1 MHVITLPNGL
11 RVDLGAATVSL
22 SSRWSSDDRAK
33 EGLAADIVCASIDAP
48 VIAGNGFATVE
59 TICDTAGG
67 AARRARVVAELIE
80 KAVARH
86 AELLAT
92 MPCEDLVV
100 TPPTAP
106 VVPAAPASS
115 ASPAFVYA
123 GERGTDLEGLLNGYD
138 HGTAFYTTPQPAPVA
153 AKPVKA
159 PAKPGALPTPTSNN
173 DEIAKALVRRA
184 TYDAAELGNAVAATN
199 VQCVFEAYVA
209 DNNLSERRA
218 AGVKAKCEALGY
230 VW

>member
-22 SSRWSSDDRAK
+22 SSRWTSDDRAK

-48 VIAGNGFATVE
+48 VIAGNGFTTVE

-67 AARRARVVAELIE
+67 ATRRARVVAELVK
-80 KAVARH
+80 KAVTRR
-86 AELLAT
+86 AEMLAT
-92 MPCEDLVV
+92 MPAEDL
-100 TPPTAP
+100 TPPAP
-106 VVPAAPASS
+106 VAAPT
-115 ASPAFVYA
+115 SPAFVYA
-123 GERGTDLEGLLNGYD
+123 GERGRDLEGLLDGYD
-138 HGTAFYTTPQPAPVA
+138 HGTAFYTSPQPAPVVV
-153 AKPVKA
+153 KPAKA
-159 PAKPGALPTPTSNN
+159 PAKPSTLPTPVSNN

-199 VQCVFEAYVA
+199 VQCVFEAYVS
-209 DNNLSERRA
+209 DHKLSERRA

>member
-22 SSRWSSDDRAK
+22 SSRWTSDDRAK

-48 VIAGNGFATVE
+48 LITGNGFATVE

-67 AARRARVVAELIE
+67 AARRARVVTELIE
-80 KAVARH
+80 KAVTRR
-86 AELLAT
+86 AELLVTTPA
-92 MPCEDLVV
+92 EDLVV
-100 TPPTAP
+100 TPP
-106 VVPAAPASS
+106 
-115 ASPAFVYA
+115 
-123 GERGTDLEGLLNGYD
+123 
-138 HGTAFYTTPQPAPVA
+138 A

-184 TYDAAELGNAVAATN
+184 TYDAAELGDTVVATTN

-209 DNNLSERRA
+209 DNKLSEKRA
-218 AGVKAKCEALGY
+218 AGVRAKCAALGY

>member
-22 SSRWSSDDRAK
+22 SSRWTSDDRAK

-48 VIAGNGFATVE
+48 VLTGNGFTTVE

-67 AARRARVVAELIE
+67 ATRRARVVAELVK
-80 KAVARH
+80 KAVTRR
-86 AELLAT
+86 AEMLAT
-92 MPCEDLVV
+92 MPAEDL
-100 TPPTAP
+100 TPPAP
-106 VVPAAPASS
+106 VAAPVPAAPT
-115 ASPAFVYA
+115 SPAFVYT
-123 GERGTDLEGLLNGYD
+123 GERGRDLEDLLDGYD
-138 HGTAFYTTPQPAPVA
+138 HGTAFYTSPPPAPAV
-153 AKPVKA
+153 AKPAKA
-159 PAKPGALPTPTSNN
+159 PAKPSTLPTPVSNN
-173 DEIAKALVRRA
+173 DEIARALVRRA

-209 DNNLSERRA
+209 DNKLSERRA
-218 AGVKAKCEALGY
+218 TGVKAKCEALGY

>member
-11 RVDLGAATVSL
+11 RVDLAAATVSL
-22 SSRWSSDDRAK
+22 SSRWTSDDRAK

-48 VIAGNGFATVE
+48 VITGNGFATVE

-80 KAVARH
+80 KAVTRR
-86 AELLAT
+86 AELLVTTPA
-92 MPCEDLVV
+92 EDLVV
-100 TPPTAP
+100 AAPSAP
-106 VVPAAPASS
+106 VVPAPS
-115 ASPAFVYA
+115 APAFVYA
-123 GERGTDLEGLLNGYD
+123 GERGGDLEDLLDGYD

-153 AKPVKA
+153 VKPAKA
-159 PAKPGALPTPTSNN
+159 PAKPSTLPTPLSNN

-184 TYDAAELGNAVAATN
+184 TYDATELGNTMVATN
-199 VQCVFEAYVA
+199 VQCVFEAYVS
-209 DNNLSERRA
+209 DNKMSEKRA

>member
-22 SSRWSSDDRAK
+22 SSRWTSDDRAK

-48 VIAGNGFATVE
+48 LIAGNGFATVE

-80 KAVARH
+80 KAVTRR
-86 AELLAT
+86 AELLVTTPA
-92 MPCEDLVV
+92 EDLVV
-100 TPPTAP
+100 
-106 VVPAAPASS
+106 AAPS
-115 ASPAFVYA
+115 
-123 GERGTDLEGLLNGYD
+123 
-138 HGTAFYTTPQPAPVA
+138 

-184 TYDAAELGNAVAATN
+184 TYDAAELGDTVAATN
-199 VQCVFEAYVA
+199 VQCVFEAYVG
-209 DNNLSERRA
+209 DNKLSEKRA
-218 AGVKAKCEALGY
+218 AGVRAKCAALGY

>member
-11 RVDLGAATVSL
+11 RVDLAAATVSL
-22 SSRWSSDDRAK
+22 SSRWTSDDRAK

-48 VIAGNGFATVE
+48 VITGNGFATVE

-80 KAVARH
+80 KAVTRR
-86 AELLAT
+86 AELIVTTPA
-92 MPCEDLVV
+92 EDLVV
-100 TPPTAP
+100 AAPSAP
-106 VVPAAPASS
+106 VVPAAPS
-115 ASPAFVYA
+115 APAFVYA
-123 GERGTDLEGLLNGYD
+123 GERGGDLEDLLDGYD

-153 AKPVKA
+153 AKPAKA
-159 PAKPGALPTPTSNN
+159 PAKPGSLPTPLSNN

-184 TYDAAELGNAVAATN
+184 TYDATELGNTVVATN
-199 VQCVFEAYVA
+199 VQCVFEAYVG
-209 DNNLSERRA
+209 DNKLSEKRA
-218 AGVKAKCEALGY
+218 AGVRAKCAALGY

>member
-22 SSRWSSDDRAK
+22 SSRWTSDDRAK

-48 VIAGNGFATVE
+48 VIAGNGFTAVE

-67 AARRARVVAELIE
+67 ATRRARVVTELIE
-80 KAVARH
+80 KAVTRR

-92 MPCEDLVV
+92 MPAEDL
-100 TPPTAP
+100 TPPAP
-106 VVPAAPASS
+106 VAAPVPAAPT
-115 ASPAFVYA
+115 SPAFVYA
-123 GERGTDLEGLLNGYD
+123 GERGSDLEDLLDGYD
-138 HGTAFYTTPQPAPVA
+138 HGTAFYTSPQPAPAV

-159 PAKPGALPTPTSNN
+159 PAKPSTLPTPVSNN

-184 TYDAAELGNAVAATN
+184 TYDAAELGNTVAATN
-199 VQCVFEAYVA
+199 VQCVFEAYVSSHK
-209 DNNLSERRA
+209 LSEKRA

>member
-11 RVDLGAATVSL
+11 RVDLGAATISL
-22 SSRWSSDDRAK
+22 SSRWTSDDRAK

-48 VIAGNGFATVE
+48 VITGNGFATVE

-67 AARRARVVAELIE
+67 AARRARVVAELVE

-86 AELLAT
+86 AELLVTTPA
-92 MPCEDLVV
+92 EDLVV
-100 TPPTAP
+100 T
-106 VVPAAPASS
+106 
-115 ASPAFVYA
+115 
-123 GERGTDLEGLLNGYD
+123 
-138 HGTAFYTTPQPAPVA
+138 TPA

-184 TYDAAELGNAVAATN
+184 TYDATELGNTVVATN

-209 DNNLSERRA
+209 DNKLSERRA

>member
-11 RVDLGAATVSL
+11 RVDLAAATVSL
-22 SSRWSSDDRAK
+22 SSRWTSDDRAK

-48 VIAGNGFATVE
+48 VITGNGFATVE

-67 AARRARVVAELIE
+67 AARRARVVAELVK
-80 KAVARH
+80 KAVTRR
-86 AELLAT
+86 AELLVTTPA
-92 MPCEDLVV
+92 EDLVV
-100 TPPTAP
+100 TTPSAT
-106 VVPAAPASS
+106 VVPAAPAPS

-123 GERGTDLEGLLNGYD
+123 GERGADLEGLLDGYD

-153 AKPVKA
+153 AKPVKT
-159 PAKPGALPTPTSNN
+159 PAKPGSLPTPSSNN

-184 TYDAAELGNAVAATN
+184 TYDAAELGNTVVAGN
-199 VQCVFEAYVA
+199 VQCVFEAYVG
-209 DNNLSERRA
+209 DNKLSEKRA
-218 AGVKAKCEALGY
+218 AGVRAKCAALGY

>member
-11 RVDLGAATVSL
+11 RVDLAAATVSL
-22 SSRWSSDDRAK
+22 SSRWTSDDRAK

-48 VIAGNGFATVE
+48 VITGSGFATVE

-80 KAVARH
+80 KAVTRR
-86 AELLAT
+86 AELLVTTPA
-92 MPCEDLVV
+92 EDLVV
-100 TPPTAP
+100 AAPPAP
-106 VVPAAPASS
+106 AAAAPAPS
-115 ASPAFVYA
+115 APAFVYA
-123 GERGTDLEGLLNGYD
+123 GERGGDLEDLLDGYD

-153 AKPVKA
+153 VKPVKT
-159 PAKPGALPTPTSNN
+159 PAKPGSLPTPSSNN

-184 TYDAAELGNAVAATN
+184 TYDAAELGNTMVATN
-199 VQCVFEAYVA
+199 VQCVFEAYVG
-209 DNNLSERRA
+209 DNKMSEKRA
-218 AGVKAKCEALGY
+218 AGVKAKCAALGY

>member
-22 SSRWSSDDRAK
+22 SSRWTSDDRAK

-48 VIAGNGFATVE
+48 VITGNGFATVE

-80 KAVARH
+80 KAV
-86 AELLAT
+86 T
-92 MPCEDLVV
+92 
-100 TPPTAP
+100 
-106 VVPAAPASS
+106 
-115 ASPAFVYA
+115 
-123 GERGTDLEGLLNGYD
+123 
-138 HGTAFYTTPQPAPVA
+138 
-153 AKPVKA
+153 
-159 PAKPGALPTPTSNN
+159 
-173 DEIAKALVRRA
+173 RRA
-184 TYDAAELGNAVAATN
+184 TYDAAELGDTVVATN

-209 DNNLSERRA
+209 DNKLSEKRA
-218 AGVKAKCEALGY
+218 AGVRAKCAALGY

>member
-22 SSRWSSDDRAK
+22 SSRWTSDDRAK

-48 VIAGNGFATVE
+48 VITGSGFATVE

-67 AARRARVVAELIE
+67 TARRARVVAELVE
-80 KAVARH
+80 KAVARR
-86 AELLAT
+86 AELLVTTPA
-92 MPCEDLVV
+92 EDLVV
-100 TPPTAP
+100 AAPSAP
-106 VVPAAPASS
+106 VASS
-115 ASPAFVYA
+115 APAFVYA
-123 GERGTDLEGLLNGYD
+123 GERGGDLEDLLDGYD

-153 AKPVKA
+153 VKPAKA
-159 PAKPGALPTPTSNN
+159 PAKPGSLPTPSSNN

-184 TYDAAELGNAVAATN
+184 TYDAAELGNTVVATN
-199 VQCVFEAYVA
+199 VQCVFEAYVG
-209 DNNLSERRA
+209 DNKMSEKRA
-218 AGVKAKCEALGY
+218 AGVRAKCAALGY